1 MENRRKKMKNEKGVT
16 MIALVVTIMLM
27 IIIAGVSLNLAM
39 LSDNSIVKKIKD
51 ETDTQQRM
59 VNEENKKTSNV
70 IKRYEKEWGIS

>member
-1 MENRRKKMKNEKGVT
+1 MKDERGVT

>member
-1 MENRRKKMKNEKGVT
+1 MKNEKGVT